1 MKQLLAYINFPGNTR
16 EVMNFYKE
24 CLGGELEIM
33 TFKGSPMEEH
43 FPAEMH
49 DQVMHSHLTI
59 GDIGLMASDM
69 PNPAGITAG
78 NNISLMLACSTEEET
93 RRVYDALSAGG
104 NADHPVQPAFWGGL
118 FGHLTD
124 KYGIAWLLTC
134 DTGTGA

>member
-16 EVMNFYKE
+16 EVMNFYKD

-33 TFKGSPMEEH
+33 TFKGSPMEAH

-69 PNPAGITAG
+69 PNPAGITPG
-78 NNISLMLACSTEEET
+78 NNMSLMLACSTEEEM
-93 RRVYDALSAGG
+93 RRIYDALSAGG
-104 NADHPVQPAFWGGL
+104 DPDHPVQPAFWGGL

-134 DTGTGA
+134 ETEAGA